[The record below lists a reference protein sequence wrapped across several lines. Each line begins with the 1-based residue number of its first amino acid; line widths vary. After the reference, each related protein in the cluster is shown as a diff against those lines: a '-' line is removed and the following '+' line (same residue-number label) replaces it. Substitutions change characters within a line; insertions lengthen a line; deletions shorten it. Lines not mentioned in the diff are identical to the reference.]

1 MQRSPWSVFRKPW
14 FLLIFSV
21 IWHYQNYMGMN
32 SSMNVANA
40 QLDFQESPSFS
51 LIMVQTFWTDVNIFL
66 TDIETGA
73 SDPFYLPIVCRKN

>member
-1 MQRSPWSVFRKPW
+1 
-14 FLLIFSV
+14 
-21 IWHYQNYMGMN
+21 MN